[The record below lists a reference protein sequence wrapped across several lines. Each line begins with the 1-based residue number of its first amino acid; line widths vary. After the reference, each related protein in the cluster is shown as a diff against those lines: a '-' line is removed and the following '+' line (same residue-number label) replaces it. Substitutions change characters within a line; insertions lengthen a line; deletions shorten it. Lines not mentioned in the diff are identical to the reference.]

1 MTGDILTA
9 DRVQGWDQLVVFD
22 FDGTLC
28 LGDDPV
34 LTYAHPVD
42 ETLTERRAS
51 RAGSSIQRAVRRG
64 LNAGNLLVPEIIL
77 NNKGYPADIAGKTD
91 MALWPLQ
98 DGYQLVQLLG
108 LQAGLDATKTHATF
122 RASRTQLLTG
132 GLASTDV
139 HAPEGAVEVL
149 PQLREH
155 AALVL
160 ITNSPAENFDAW
172 LTQLGLQ
179 NQFDLI
185 INSAKKPTGMP
196 AAVQQ
201 ARTSLDTQHEIP
213 MSAVVSIGDIWGN
226 DLAYVHEQGGH
237 TILIDRFS
245 TGLGTPD
252 HRVADAASALQR
264 LLNEQMVTKR

>member
-1 MTGDILTA
+1 MAKEMFGAERAL
-9 DRVQGWDQLVVFD
+9 RWDQLVVFD

-34 LTYAHPVD
+34 LTYARLVD
-42 ETLTERRAS
+42 DAI
-51 RAGSSIQRAVRRG
+51 AARG
-64 LNAGNLLVPEIIL
+64 LPVAAVHDAVQRGLDTGNLNVPEIRL
-77 NNKGYPADIAGKTD
+77 DDEGYPADIAGKTD

-108 LQAGLDATKTHATF
+108 LQAGLDSTETHAAF
-122 RASRTQLLTG
+122 RKSRTQLLTT

-149 PQLREH
+149 GTLRDH
-155 AALVL
+155 AAMVL
-160 ITNSPAENFDAW
+160 ITNSPAENFDVW

-179 NQFDLI
+179 DQFDLI

-196 AAVQQ
+196 AALQQ
-201 ARTSLDTQHEIP
+201 VRTSLDTQHEIP

-252 HRVADAASALQR
+252 HRVPDAATALQL

>member
-1 MTGDILTA
+1 MVKKMFSA
-9 DRVQGWDQLVVFD
+9 DRPPRWNQLVVFD

-34 LTYAHPVD
+34 LTYARLVD
-42 ETLTERRAS
+42 DAIAARGLPDV
-51 RAGSSIQRAVRRG
+51 AVRDAVQRG
-64 LNAGNLLVPEIIL
+64 LDAGNLNVPEIRL
-77 NNKGYPADIAGKTD
+77 DDDGYPADIAGKTD

-108 LQAGLDATKTHATF
+108 LQAGLDATETHAAF

-149 PQLREH
+149 QQLREH

-245 TGLGTPD
+245 TGLGTPY
-252 HRVADAASALQR
+252 HRVADAASALQL